1 MVHGKGVA
9 TARGASRGV
18 TQSLRLLIGAV
29 VMTGLWAASGH
40 ALRAAECPAGI
51 TPIDDET
58 VAYRDR
64 GARCEG
70 LFVQPV
76 AGAGLTI
83 MGFHR
88 HPPEITDAP
97 DGEATNTVALDVR
110 SAPGVSVRALSTR
123 RRLHY
128 RMDATVPETGV
139 FQWQGAL
146 FGHPRIGLRGRE
158 IVFLGCDGACERPVP
173 RLHPVSVAGRDREPP
188 EAGRLT
194 LVLMAGV
201 ELEELHVFLRGAAGE
216 ILLDGRDELAT
227 VLPAATPVALLLDE
241 LEPGQEYA
249 FEAIAVPRGRVALD
263 RVAATLVV
271 R

>member
-1 MVHGKGVA
+1 MFHSKGMTPAWRV
-9 TARGASRGV
+9 SRGLK
-18 TQSLRLLIGAV
+18 QSLLLMLVAV
-29 VMTGLWAASGH
+29 SMVGFWATTGPD
-40 ALRAAECPAGI
+40 LRAAECPAGI

-76 AGAGLTI
+76 AAAGLTI

-97 DGEATNTVALDVR
+97 DGQATDTVALDVR
-110 SAPGVSVRALSTR
+110 STPGVNVRALSTR
-123 RRLHY
+123 RRLYY
-128 RMDATVPETGV
+128 RMDATVPESGV

-158 IVFLGCDGACERPVP
+158 IVFLGCDGACERPAP

-201 ELEELHVFLRGAAGE
+201 ELEELHVFLRAATGE
-216 ILLDGRDELAT
+216 LLLDGRNELVT

-249 FEAIAVPRGRVALD
+249 FEAIAVPRGSVALD

-271 R
+271 Q